1 MKAVAYRAAVP
12 INASDSLVDITLP
25 DPVAGAHQLLV
36 EVQAVSI
43 NPIDASH
50 LGGDAAGV
58 VRAVG
63 CQVTRFKR
71 GDRVMYAAAIPALD
85 TGGELQLVD
94 ERLAGRA
101 PASIGFE
108 AAAALPL
115 TSITAW
121 VRSPSARHVIDE
133 PRPLP
138 EPLRAIGIAQ
148 LDHAGLTNHDCG
160 ALLTRIGQLVDSGV
174 LRSPLVE
181 PFGTINAAN
190 LRRAHAF
197 LESGEARG
205 KVVLSGF

>member
-12 INASDSLVDITLP
+12 KSASDDLVDITLP
-25 DPVAGAHQLLV
+25 DPVAGGHDVLV
-36 EVQAVSI
+36 AVQAVSI
-43 NPIDASH
+43 NPIDTSR

-63 CQVTRFKR
+63 RQVTLFQP
-71 GDRVMYAAAIPALD
+71 GDRVMFAGSTRIPG
-85 TGGELQLVD
+85 TRGEFQLVD
-94 ERLAGRA
+94 ERLAGHA
-101 PASIGFE
+101 PASVGFE

-115 TSITAW
+115 SSITAW
-121 VRSPSARHVIDE
+121 VRSPGAREVNDE
-133 PRPLP
+133 NWPLP
-138 EPLRAIGIAQ
+138 AQLRAIGIEQA
-148 LDHAGLTNHDCG
+148 DHDRLTNYACG
-160 ALLTRIGQLVDSGV
+160 ELITRIGQLVDSGV